1 MTKLE
6 FSIDVSDQ
14 LARDAREAGLLA
26 PNAMADL
33 LQDGVRRKA
42 LERIEAARA
51 KAGPGEPMSER
62 ELQEIVDS
70 VRKRR
75 G

>member
-6 FSIDVSDQ
+6 LSIDVSDQ
-14 LARDAREAGLLA
+14 LAREAREAGLLA
-26 PNAMADL
+26 PDALADL
-33 LQDGVRRKA
+33 LQEGVRRKA
-42 LERIEAARA
+42 LERIEAARH
-51 KAGPGEPMSER
+51 KAGPGKPMTLS

-75 G
+75 A